1 MSTAQAVAV
10 ITGASRGI
18 GAALVHGN
26 YQDPHA
32 LARNPSVL
40 CLAPSDGSHGR
51 NIGNRGCNTVSRLG
65 GFRHWRNSSRRWRTG
80 GPSPH
85 ELNLL
90 GESSLP
96 QFFNILP
103 PLPQN
108 PPNALHT
115 KP

>member
-65 GFRHWRNSSRRWRTG
+65 GFLHWKNSSPLWRDG
-80 GPSPH
+80 GRAPH
-85 ELNLL
+85 VLELL
-90 GESSLP
+90 GKAYSP
-96 QFFNILP
+96 QYLNCVRL
-103 PLPQN
+103 
-108 PPNALHT
+108 LHAT
-115 KP
+115 PAA

>member
-51 NIGNRGCNTVSRLG
+51 NTGNRGSNTVSRLG
-65 GFRHWRNSSRRWRTG
+65 GLLHPANSSPRWRAG
-80 GPSPH
+80 RPSPRTPH
-85 ELNLL
+85 LSAGPHRPPLFQ
-90 GESSLP
+90 S
-96 QFFNILP
+96 LP
-103 PLPQN
+103 PLAQN
-108 PPNALHT
+108 PL
-115 KP
+115 